1 MYWHTQY
8 SLNMPSVQLISH
20 LCIFPDSLHFRRVL
34 RWHRTA
40 INLFGLTLKA
50 QIWMIIYRLV
60 VAWAFLDTY
69 ISLFSTTLTWH
80 WQYNASFTSWNRMK
94 RERRMCNAKTF
105 ITFIIICA
113 LVLVILTF
121 LRWEDEKPRR
131 WKPLAN
137 ELFSVDLQ
145 AAKALWRCDTSADC
159 L

>member
-1 MYWHTQY
+1 MYWHAQC
-8 SLNMPSVQLISH
+8 SLNMAGVQLISH
-20 LCIFPDSLHFRRVL
+20 LCIFPDSLHLEVYL
-34 RWHRTA
+34 VWQRTA
-40 INLFGLTLKA
+40 TNLFGLTLKA

-60 VAWAFLDTY
+60 VTWAFLDTY
-69 ISLFSTTLTWH
+69 ISLFSATLTWH
-80 WQYNASFTSWNRMK
+80 WQYNTYFTFWSKMK

-121 LRWEDEKPRR
+121 LPWDEKLRR
-131 WKPLAN
+131 WKLLTN